1 MTAAIPALPA
11 EELKKCRVLPLF
23 DGSEREVRIK
33 FPMPLSQSIVYQ
45 NTGLS

>member
-23 DGSEREVRIK
+23 DGSERDVRIK
-33 FPMPLSQSIVYQ
+33 FPMPLNQSILYQ
-45 NTGLS
+45 NTDLF